1 MGLENVTLKKNKLNL
16 FFFMIKHLTNYYYD
30 PLEQFDLLP
39 LVEFHNLTI
48 INNLVVYC
56 ALILFGI
63 VFLSLEAQT
72 KISKPS
78 NLGILNKKLFEFVK
92 SIVKDNVTFVA
103 HKHFLLIYYIFMFLL
118 FCNMIGMVPYSFTIT
133 SSFTVTLYLSLG
145 FFIGVN
151 LIGLLMH
158 GSGMLN
164 LFLPG
169 GAPLPIMPFL
179 VLIEILSYVARV
191 FSLSIRLFA
200 NMMSGHTLLKI
211 LAGFS

>member
-1 MGLENVTLKKNKLNL
+1 
-16 FFFMIKHLTNYYYD
+16 
-30 PLEQFDLLP
+30 
-39 LVEFHNLTI
+39 
-48 INNLVVYC
+48 
-56 ALILFGI
+56 
-63 VFLSLEAQT
+63 
-72 KISKPS
+72 
-78 NLGILNKKLFEFVK
+78 
-92 SIVKDNVTFVA
+92 
-103 HKHFLLIYYIFMFLL
+103 
-118 FCNMIGMVPYSFTIT
+118 MIGMVPYSFTIT